1 MKCRHS
7 RKAATLGI
15 ILPNCQCAVCSLAHC
30 TQPCTLTFA
39 AVLWAIFVQ
48 QMVALEAVNVFF
60 FTRKKS
66 KCWLTPPQHMEP
78 GTHNCNKCI
87 SAAAAADACPDSYCI
102 IIIIIIVIT
111 IINVITMTITIII
124 IKCAILTG
132 CGLVIELDVVVV
144 DTEGTRSGSVWGW
157 SSSRLRSVFRDRN
170 SELKSN
176 SRNWIAVLTLTL
188 GCKPK
193 TTDSSDMT

>member
-1 MKCRHS
+1 
-7 RKAATLGI
+7 
-15 ILPNCQCAVCSLAHC
+15 
-30 TQPCTLTFA
+30 
-39 AVLWAIFVQ
+39 
-48 QMVALEAVNVFF
+48 
-60 FTRKKS
+60 
-66 KCWLTPPQHMEP
+66 MEP

-144 DTEGTRSGSVWGW
+144 DTEGTRSGSV
-157 SSSRLRSVFRDRN
+157 
-170 SELKSN
+170 
-176 SRNWIAVLTLTL
+176 
-188 GCKPK
+188 
-193 TTDSSDMT
+193 